1 MKETIYIVWSR
12 RNSQFIA
19 TVWREACDLLRVPP
33 ETRDGSMGLSSVRE
47 RADFSKD
54 TEAFV
59 ETACDAGRLDH
70 VVFPHQCVRTIRI
83 SNISQECMSTKYF
96 NNTLTTPETDC
107 ERQLDHLHYCKIFQ
121 CCFLFGSV

>member
-12 RNSQFIA
+12 RNSHFIA
-19 TVWREACDLLRVPP
+19 TVWRKACDLLRVPP
-33 ETRDGSMGLSSVRE
+33 ETRDGPMGLSAVRE

-59 ETACDAGRLDH
+59 EAACDAGRLDH
-70 VVFPHQCVRTIRI
+70 VVLSHQCVRTIRI

-96 NNTLTTPETDC
+96 NNTPITPETDY
-107 ERQLDHLHYCKIFQ
+107 ERQLDHFHHNEILQ